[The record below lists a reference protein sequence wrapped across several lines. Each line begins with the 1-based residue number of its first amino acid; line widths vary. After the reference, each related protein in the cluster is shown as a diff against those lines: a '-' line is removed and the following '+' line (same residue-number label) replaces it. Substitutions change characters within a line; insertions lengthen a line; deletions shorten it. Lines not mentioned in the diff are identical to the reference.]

1 MEETITQEIILN
13 EPISEEQ
20 LLENAKYQKKNI
32 IKSIFLGQ
40 PKSGYIVSSG
50 FKMDCNR
57 DDIDNLSLLLKR
69 TIDSGDTTTTAN
81 IRDFDNQFHQVTIGE
96 LSDIINELVDYGLY
110 LFNHKWEKEV
120 EIEAAQ
126 TVEEVNDIVW

>member
-69 TIDSGDTTTTAN
+69 MIDSGDTTTTAN